1 MALLSGAF
9 SGKLGNAKASLAGGG
24 GSTQV
29 NEVTGWKVEPK
40 IDAPKHASNLTFGMK
55 VPIVGT
61 FEWGGTIDVM
71 PQAGSPFPFQD
82 GDFVDVQL
90 HIDNTGNN
98 YYSGTVLI
106 TDAPLDCDING
117 GKEILISYKFEGA
130 TVRCETARSPRSIIP
145 AAAGQS
151 NSDVRVGDGCLA
163 AAAQTADAIPTQKQK
178 YALRREKKP

>member
-24 GSTQV
+24 GNTQV

-71 PQAGSPFPFQD
+71 PQAGSLFPFQD

-117 GKEILISYKFEGA
+117 GKEISISYKFEGA
-130 TVRCETARSPRSIIP
+130 TALVRNGT
-145 AAAGQS
+145 
-151 NSDVRVGDGCLA
+151 LA
-163 AAAQTADAIPTQKQK
+163 ALYYPSSSGTI
-178 YALRREKKP
+178 E